1 MRAFT
6 YLAAAEAVHPTRSG
20 YSLLTPNAVARIC
33 ALRRIA
39 IEVPLRHLQRIVYTL
54 IRCVDEQ
61 RRPRPAELRSC
72 CVLPDVLDDKVGI
85 QLSAVHPRARRLERG
100 PGPAARACEPQ
111 IVDIRS
117 PARAAKGV
125 IIIIFPPVEI
135 PEKVLQHLWHSLS
148 TLREKREGR
157 AACTQFTA

>member
-39 IEVPLRHLQRIVYTL
+39 VEVLLRHLQRIVYTL

-61 RRPRPAELRSC
+61 RRTRFRS

-85 QLSAVHPRARRLERG
+85 QLSAVHPRARRLQRG
-100 PGPAARACEPQ
+100 PGPAARTCEPQ

-117 PARAAKGV
+117 PARATKGV
-125 IIIIFPPVEI
+125 IVIIFPPVEI
-135 PEKVLQHLWHSLS
+135 SEKVLQHLWHSLS